1 MNPDDVRAG
10 GPEGNDRAHTGPGDG
25 PGGEGPERGAG
36 PLRGEGDPAGDGPAP
51 VAAPD
56 AGAIP
61 DAATTEAVFADLA
74 KADPDI
80 TAALRRQWGAD
91 AAVNLAFARAAVDTI
106 ASQELVDFL
115 EGVELD
121 GQPLSHHPAIWE
133 TAARIGRM
141 LARDPGRPGSVG
153 TAPLQPRGTGTNME
167 QDRIEER
174 IDELMALMH
183 TDKRKYQ
190 SERVQR
196 ELKALYGSQP
206 RAPGAEV
213 EKKARTEERIDT
225 LMALMHSDNAKY
237 QSEPVQRELKALYG
251 RLYGDRSIVGRDGQ
265 VV

>member
-1 MNPDDVRAG
+1 MNPDDVRAED
-10 GPEGNDRAHTGPGDG
+10 PEGNETAYTGPGDA
-25 PGGEGPERGAG
+25 PGGEGLERGAG
-36 PLRGEGDPAGDGPAP
+36 SFRGEGDPAGDGPAP
-51 VAAPD
+51 VGAPD

-91 AAVNLAFARAAVDTI
+91 AAVNLAFARAAVDAV
-106 ASQELVDFL
+106 ASRDLVDFL

-153 TAPLQPRGTGTNME
+153 TAPLRPRGTGTNME

-190 SERVQR
+190 SEPVQR
-196 ELKALYGSQP
+196 ELRALYGSQP

-213 EKKARTEERIDT
+213 EKKGSIEERIDT
-225 LMALMHSDNAKY
+225 LMALMHTDKDKY
-237 QSEPVQRELKALYG
+237 QSERVQRELRALYG

>member
-1 MNPDDVRAG
+1 MNPDDVRTE
-10 GPEGNDRAHTGPGDG
+10 GPEGNDRAHTGPGDR
-25 PGGEGPERGAG
+25 PGGEGPEQEAG
-36 PLRGEGDPAGDGPAP
+36 PFRGEGDPAGDGPAP

-56 AGAIP
+56 AGAIL

-91 AAVNLAFARAAVDTI
+91 AAVNLTFARAAVDTVV
-106 ASQELVDFL
+106 SQELVDFL

-141 LARDPGRPGSVG
+141 LAGDPGRPGSVG
-153 TAPLQPRGTGTNME
+153 GAPLQPHETGTSME
-167 QDRIEER
+167 RDGIEERIDELMALMHSDKDKYQSEPVQRELRALFDAQPRRPAAEVEKKGSIEER

-183 TDKRKYQ
+183 TDKDKYQ

-196 ELKALYGSQP
+196 EL
-206 RAPGAEV
+206 R
-213 EKKARTEERIDT
+213 
-225 LMALMHSDNAKY
+225 
-237 QSEPVQRELKALYG
+237 ALYG